1 MKNNIIIRFAK
12 KKDIS
17 TIFNF
22 IKELAAYEKMLDQV
36 IATEDSLK
44 YWIFKKKK
52 AEVLICEVDKKPAG
66 FALFFH
72 NFSTFVGRPGI
83 YLEDIY
89 IIPEM
94 RGKGLGKK
102 LLSYIAGLV
111 KERNY
116 GRMEWW
122 CLDWNEKS
130 INFYKNMGAVP
141 MSEWTVYRMYGEKL
155 GQLAEKE

>member
-1 MKNNIIIRFAK
+1 MKNNIIIRFGK
-12 KKDIS
+12 KKDIP
-17 TIFNF
+17 TILNF
-22 IKELAAYEKMLDQV
+22 IKELASYEKMLDQV
-36 IATEDSLK
+36 VATEKTLNN
-44 YWIFKKKK
+44 WIFKKKM
-52 AEVLICEVDKKPAG
+52 AEVLICELDKRPVG

-102 LLSYIAGLV
+102 LLSYIAKLV

-130 INFYKNMGAVP
+130 INFYKSLGAVP
-141 MSEWTVYRMYGEKL
+141 MSEWTVYRMYGDKL
-155 GQLAEKE
+155 DQLAEKE